1 MPPAIAETF
10 SWRVRAARAALVD
23 GSGVFGFTIN
33 DGNIVDIE
41 VLGDQADSAG
51 SR

>member
-1 MPPAIAETF
+1 MAETF
-10 SWRVRAARAALVD
+10 SWHASAARAALVD

-33 DGNIVDIE
+33 DGNIVNIE
-41 VLGDQADSAG
+41 VLVDQTDSAG